1 MGHHW
6 LGDDGYTLYFLLLA
20 ACGLLYLITLLQV
33 RDLSPR
39 LHPPI
44 PPPRR

>member
-33 RDLSPR
+33 WDLSPHSPSPA
-39 LHPPI
+39 LV
-44 PPPRR
+44 